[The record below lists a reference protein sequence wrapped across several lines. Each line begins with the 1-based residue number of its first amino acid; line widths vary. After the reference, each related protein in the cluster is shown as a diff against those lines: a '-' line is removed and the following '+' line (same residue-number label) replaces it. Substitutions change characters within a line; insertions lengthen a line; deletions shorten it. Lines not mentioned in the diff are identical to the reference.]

1 MPCILPVSVAKCCV
15 WLLVVPN
22 KPRLHLLLQF
32 LKGYVLQIVVKP
44 FLVGAVRSFNF
55 AVVPWCIRSN
65 KLVLYA
71 EPLHYPVGN
80 MNLTVARPFGVREL
94 RSVVGLNC
102 DRRGSF
108 RVAVKARRIRRLP
121 WSRVL
126 SPTSR
131 FRVCALPCTSG
142 RLPFVPRFSFVNTSV
157 FLSLYH
163 GGAILSI
170 RKIKKRSIIRPLLLY
185 CSLSVFPALLFL
197 SRETFV

>member
-102 DRRGSF
+102 DRRVPEVQHRPLYEVGGRITAVF
-108 RVAVKARRIRRLP
+108 LVCVNKTLAGGFVNHCVLKRPLERVFARVANSGYKLYVHLPLLPEHFGRVVRL
-121 WSRVL
+121 RHVAVVYL
-126 SPTSR
+126 
-131 FRVCALPCTSG
+131 
-142 RLPFVPRFSFVNTSV
+142 
-157 FLSLYH
+157 
-163 GGAILSI
+163 GGAQ
-170 RKIKKRSIIRPLLLY
+170 
-185 CSLSVFPALLFL
+185 A
-197 SRETFV
+197 